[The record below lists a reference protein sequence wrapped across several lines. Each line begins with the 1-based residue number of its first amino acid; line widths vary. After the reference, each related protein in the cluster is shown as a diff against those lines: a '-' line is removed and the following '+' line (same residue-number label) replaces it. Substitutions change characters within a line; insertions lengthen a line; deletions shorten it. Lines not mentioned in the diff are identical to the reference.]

1 MMEKFTKARV
11 VVPTAS
17 YPVGEIVRGATAKAL
32 VEDGMAIPMYDPE
45 PEPEKKDL
53 GKAPENKS
61 KKS

>member
-1 MMEKFTKARV
+1 MEKFTKARV
-11 VVPTAS
+11 VVPTAN
-17 YPVGEIVRGATAKAL
+17 YAVGEIIRGETAKSL
-32 VEDGMAIPMYDPE
+32 VEDGMAIPMFD